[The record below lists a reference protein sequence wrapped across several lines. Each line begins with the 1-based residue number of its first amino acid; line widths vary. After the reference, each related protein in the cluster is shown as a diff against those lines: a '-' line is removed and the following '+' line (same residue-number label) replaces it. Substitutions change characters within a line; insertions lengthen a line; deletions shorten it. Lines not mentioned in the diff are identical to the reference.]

1 MRANNFI
8 SSGSRAINHYNI
20 IVMHSILPFTRKF
33 FLDAIPMTGTVDSL
47 KMLTQLLISKEVT
60 GLEADMWLT
69 TLAFIQ
75 HPTLDMLAEVKPLLS
90 LIDNEEKAML
100 SVSSLVHSYCKTN
113 TGCDGNLQIRKII
126 SLLENKIGPACK
138 VTDANFKTVRVRSN
152 EKKIL
157 NC

>member
-1 MRANNFI
+1 
-8 SSGSRAINHYNI
+8 
-20 IVMHSILPFTRKF
+20 
-33 FLDAIPMTGTVDSL
+33 MTGTVDSL

-60 GLEADMWLT
+60 GMEADMWLT

-75 HPTLDMLAEVKPLLS
+75 HPTLDMLAEVKPLLG

-126 SLLENKIGPACK
+126 SLLENKIGTGCK
-138 VTDANFKTVRVRSN
+138 VTDSNFKTVRF
-152 EKKIL
+152 
-157 NC
+157 C